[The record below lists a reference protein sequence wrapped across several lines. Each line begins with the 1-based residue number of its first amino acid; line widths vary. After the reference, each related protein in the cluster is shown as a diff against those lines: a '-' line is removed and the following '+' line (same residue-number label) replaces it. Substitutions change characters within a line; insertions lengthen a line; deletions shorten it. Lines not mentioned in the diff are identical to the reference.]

1 MELKVG
7 SQDHMHNEFF
17 SYRYSTRFQKG
28 ELVEIKVG
36 IDLECA
42 RFQAR
47 KSFPEVLNEYWWLKP
62 SDVPALK
69 NIPLKVSDIFFYH
82 GGIPVLVLV
91 TASGTLTRKAQV
103 FIKKKEER
111 KPSIEPETL
120 KQIELLEAE
129 DLSKLL
135 HDQNLLIRLKAVE
148 ILADKFPDFSPTD
161 FDLQIILKIL
171 KGNFDDL
178 IAFGKNAIDDLVER
192 FFVTTNA
199 KEIERILDTIIAIGS
214 PALPKL
220 EGVSDFLSILA
231 SPYYAKRINWTIEQ
245 INKKTKKKSAQK
257 RSH

>member
-7 SQDHMHNEFF
+7 SQDHMQNEFF

-36 IDLECA
+36 FDLEYA

-103 FIKKKEER
+103 FIKKKEEY

-120 KQIELLEAE
+120 KQIELLDAE
-129 DLSKLL
+129 NLSELL
-135 HDQNLLIRLKAVE
+135 HDQNLLIRLKATE
-148 ILADKFPDFSPTD
+148 LLTNKFPDFSPSNLD
-161 FDLQIILKIL
+161 QQIIYKVL

-178 IAFGKNAIDDLVER
+178 IAYGKDAIDALVER
-192 FFVTTNA
+192 FFITTNA
-199 KEIERILDTIIAIGS
+199 KEIERILDTIIAIGP

-220 EGVSDFLSILA
+220 EGISDFLSILA

-245 INKKTKKKSAQK
+245 INKKIKGKGAQK
-257 RSH
+257 